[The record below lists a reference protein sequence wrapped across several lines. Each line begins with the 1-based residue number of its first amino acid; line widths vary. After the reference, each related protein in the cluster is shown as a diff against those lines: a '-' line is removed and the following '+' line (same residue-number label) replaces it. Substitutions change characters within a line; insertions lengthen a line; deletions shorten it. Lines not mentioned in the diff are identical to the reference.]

1 VKAGDGGKAGE
12 GGVLVADFFYG
23 ISCQASLLPASPP
36 LPPLPPFFGS
46 WLVSALRS
54 EE

>member
-1 VKAGDGGKAGE
+1 VKAGDGSKAGE

-36 LPPLPPFFGS
+36 LPPFWQLAGGC
-46 WLVSALRS
+46 VKK
-54 EE
+54 

>member
-36 LPPLPPFFGS
+36 LPPFFGS
-46 WLVSALRS
+46 WLVGALRS

>member
-36 LPPLPPFFGS
+36 LPPFFWQLAGGC
-46 WLVSALRS
+46 VKK
-54 EE
+54 